1 MTARRGGFS
10 PLRRQETIA
19 GYLFLLPNI
28 LGFLVFSSIP
38 VVATFSISLLDWD
51 LIRAPRFVGIDN
63 YVKLLTDDA
72 VFRKVLFNTA
82 YYVVG
87 TVPAGMHPEPA
98 AGAGDERQRPRHRH
112 LPGDLLHPG
121 HLGLGGRRHDVALAL
136 QHRFRADQHGC

>member
-1 MTARRGGFS
+1 MATLEAGARPAAARRGGFS

-38 VVATFSISLLDWD
+38 VLATFSISLLDWD

-82 YYVVG
+82 YYVLG
-87 TVPAGMHPEPA
+87 TVPAGII
-98 AGAGDERQRPRHRH
+98 
-112 LPGDLLHPG
+112 
-121 HLGLGGRRHDVALAL
+121 
-136 QHRFRADQHGC
+136 